1 MDENRRA
8 SEDQS
13 KSLTSFGVLAH
24 ARASNSQPASK
35 VQILSGY
42 YNTAVRV
49 PLPLQFGESEMFD
62 LGAVPYKR

>member
-1 MDENRRA
+1 M
-8 SEDQS
+8 
-13 KSLTSFGVLAH
+13 TSFGVLAH